1 MINLLEN
8 TKPNTMSNEDEQRM
22 GENTGNIYMWQTKR
36 TNDIINNNWQ
46 KWLIKRLWKTRSLG
60 RTNLMNTRAKQDIHV
75 TPFCLSL

>member
-46 KWLIKRLWKTRSLG
+46 VKEM
-60 RTNLMNTRAKQDIHV
+60 TN
-75 TPFCLSL
+75 